1 MNRRIVSIAALT
13 IVSFLIRV
21 YKLEVPDR
29 QIGDE
34 VYYVPDARSILGQNE
49 QGLPIDPRSGHPPLG
64 KMLIALGM
72 LAVGDNP
79 FGWRIMS
86 VIAGT
91 AAIPIFY
98 LVVSRLFQGRK
109 EFSYATPIATILFSF
124 ETLTFY
130 FSRVARI
137 DIFMLVF
144 LLAGIYFLLDNSFK
158 RKILAAPLFAAAF
171 LAKES
176 ALVVIV
182 PLLLYAGLKT
192 VEKTRK
198 KERPRLLRFDWR
210 TVLTL
215 FVATGVSV
223 AVLWYVLEWVIL
235 VPRYSNLVERILVM
249 LSKLS
254 ISNPAAAG
262 RSEIWQWFFNYPAT
276 RAVAI
281 VPGYQINPATVVTGP
296 LVTPG
301 LRYSYVIQVSWTV
314 LIFMVPAMAYML
326 WLARKDAIGR
336 FTFLYWFGG
345 LMGWVVV
352 NMVFRGLIYLF
363 YILTL
368 LPPVIIAISYFLG
381 KRLYEE
387 GSGKSVKWTA
397 LTGLY
402 LLLHLLYFA
411 ALYPVPLP

>member
-1 MNRRIVSIAALT
+1 MNKHIVFIILLT
-13 IVSFLIRV
+13 VVSFFIRL
-21 YKLEVPDR
+21 YKLDVPDR

-34 VYYVPDARSILGQNE
+34 VYYVPDAKSILGQNE
-49 QGLPIDPRSGHPPLG
+49 RGLPIDPRYGHPPLG

-72 LAVGDNP
+72 LVFGDNP

-86 VIAGT
+86 AVAGT
-91 AAIPIFY
+91 IAIPIFY

-109 EFSYATPIATILFSF
+109 EYSYATPIATFLFSF

-144 LLAGIYFLLDNSFK
+144 LLAGIYFLLDDSLK
-158 RKILAAPLFAAAF
+158 RKILAAPLFAASF

-182 PLLLYAGLKT
+182 PLLLYTGWKT
-192 VEKTRK
+192 GGKTRK
-198 KERPRLLRFDWR
+198 KERSWFRRFDWK

-215 FVATGVSV
+215 FTATGVS
-223 AVLWYVLEWVIL
+223 AAALWYVLEWVIL
-235 VPRYSNLVERILVM
+235 VPRSSNLVERVLLM
-249 LSKLS
+249 LSRLS
-254 ISNPAAAG
+254 ISNPTAAG
-262 RSEIWQWFFNYPAT
+262 RSEIWQWFFNYPVT

-314 LIFMVPAMAYML
+314 LAFMVPAMLYML
-326 WLARKDAIGR
+326 WIARKDALGR
-336 FTFLYWFGG
+336 FTSLYWFGG
-345 LMGWVVV
+345 LMGWVIV
-352 NMVFRGLIYLF
+352 NMAFRGLIYLF
-363 YILTL
+363 YILTI

-387 GSGKSVKWTA
+387 SSGKSVKWTA

-411 ALYPVPLP
+411 ALYPVPLL